1 MGNEGYRDALARMEK
16 ENFRLELRV
25 AELEAAQKEKTADR
39 LADAMAAEEE
49 DAEGMEQHR
58 QIAWASLPLRDIR
71 HYWDDDEDDFVFPE
85 GWPPSV
91 NKAEYFRE
99 YLGDR
104 IPQAGPPAD
113 DNEDTAMHRQ
123 YRELVGEGG
132 D

>member
-1 MGNEGYRDALARMEK
+1 MDEKTQIELARMTT

-25 AELEAAQKEKTADR
+25 AELEAAEKEKTADR

-49 DAEGMEQHR
+49 DAEGMEGHR

-71 HYWDDDEDDFVFPE
+71 HYWEDDEGDFVFPD

-91 NKAEYFRE
+91 DKAEYFRE
-99 YLGDR
+99 YLGDS
-104 IPQAGPPAD
+104 IPQAGPAAD
-113 DNEDTAMHRQ
+113 ETEDTAMDRK
-123 YRELVGEGG
+123 YRELVGESG